1 MRKCIGVVGSLIV
14 LLFLNVTAFASDGI
28 PEVGF
33 TQDTQFE
40 DTQFQDKTMVA
51 EDVEVLSP
59 EEYEEIL
66 EEVSKYAESCVTPER
81 VEEMKKFRQEA
92 ESIVAQFLNGTAFA
106 WFTQDTQL
114 QDAQFED
121 AQFED
126 TQFEDTQFE
135 DTQFQDKAMVAE
147 DVEVLSLEEYEEI
160 LEEVSKYAEAYVTPE
175 RVEEMKRLRQ
185 EVEESLIMQ
194 LVDENIITSKAT
206 LESIKREAALCLHD
220 GLSAADISLIGIH
233 HARIARD
240 DAKKLYKDEGQ
251 TVEMKRDAFRHMT
264 WNFTSSRDVGEGKT
278 RIATINHEWYVVI
291 QNAVNQ
297 YEKDRFN
304 YYLAAYQ
311 SELAWGTVTTTDLLN
326 MAIAD
331 ADVYAIA
338 HRDALIQ
345 KCKGSLAMFNATF
358 SNANIM
364 DLWNNKI
371 GRDYAKSNPTAST
384 NTVFTLAWNRGELIK
399 HEGAAAVTASKR
411 SIVYRSNWW
420 YIK

>member
-114 QDAQFED
+114 QDA
-121 AQFED
+121 
-126 TQFEDTQFE
+126 QFE

-411 SIVYRSNWW
+411 SIVYRSN
-420 YIK
+420 

>member
-114 QDAQFED
+114 QDA
-121 AQFED
+121 
-126 TQFEDTQFE
+126 QFE

-364 DLWNNKI
+364 DLWNNKTGI
-371 GRDYAKSNPTAST
+371 DYAKSNPTAST

>member
-121 AQFED
+121 
-126 TQFEDTQFE
+126 
-135 DTQFQDKAMVAE
+135 TQFQDKAMVAE
-147 DVEVLSLEEYEEI
+147 DVEVLSPEEYEEI

-358 SNANIM
+358 GNANIM

-420 YIK
+420 YIKG

>member
-114 QDAQFED
+114 QDA
-121 AQFED
+121 
-126 TQFEDTQFE
+126 QFE

>member
-371 GRDYAKSNPTAST
+371 GIDYAKSNPTAST